1 MNFRNLDLSTCIDE
15 ARAVALLESLQ
26 AILQAQEPSQE
37 SGSDTD
43 GGTRESQLDVKL
55 LGYLRRF
62 VKEHH
67 NSVTSYEFT
76 SLITHVVN
84 LYGKQIA
91 PNLDR
96 LLDKLQKQCVPEEDL
111 PVYFTAYYALSIYYK
126 HYVEVEGYQQ
136 MVKKYGR
143 TFQKF
148 PLHYEVLS
156 GLYKRQDRLSD
167 ALECDRKAI
176 RAIARSKEGPH
187 IGVCFSYASTV
198 SLMLELGERLEEDVM
213 QKALAYAK
221 DAMAER
227 PNYGKFQHVYGKL
240 KLFRIKPESMT
251 LDEVKAEVKECK
263 RLFQKAIE
271 HESNQTQDYFS
282 RKLEFEASKLK
293 ADAILYHAQS
303 YHDLQCINREIIEKM
318 KAENTS
324 LGTNFKEE
332 TERAN
337 RKTEAKMLQLLALFT
352 AVMSIILNS
361 VYAAASQKDVM
372 QSILILL
379 TMVSCVVLILSLVFV
394 FRPALAGTV
403 QKGNKPHAK
412 RSVKQNSAPAGTA
425 ALPIPNR
432 KPFVVV
438 ACFCIFAIACIFI
451 FSYHYTTNILPA
463 VQAGSSSAT
472 GSTP

>member
-1 MNFRNLDLSTCIDE
+1 MLEELQ
-15 ARAVALLESLQ
+15 ALLQS
-26 AILQAQEPSQE
+26 QEPSQE
-37 SGSDTD
+37 SGYHAD
-43 GGTRESQLDVKL
+43 GETGETQDLQLDAKL
-55 LGYLRRF
+55 FAYLQRF
-62 VKEHH
+62 VEEHH

-76 SLITHVVN
+76 SLITHAVN

-91 PNLDR
+91 ANLDR
-96 LLDKLQKQCVPEEDL
+96 LLDKLLGQSVAEEEL

-126 HYVEVEGYQQ
+126 HYVEVDGYQQ
-136 MVKKYGR
+136 MVKRYGK
-143 TFQKF
+143 TFKKF

-176 RAIARSKEGPH
+176 RAIERSREGPH

-198 SLMLELGERLEEDVM
+198 SLKLELGETLEEDIM

-221 DAMAER
+221 DAMVER

-263 RLFQKAIE
+263 RLFQRAIE

-332 TERAN
+332 TEKAN

-361 VYAAASQKDVM
+361 VYAAASQKDVV
-372 QSILILL
+372 QSIFIIL
-379 TMVSCVVLILSLVFV
+379 TMVACVVLIISCLFI
-394 FRPALAGTV
+394 FCPALAGSAL
-403 QKGNKPHAK
+403 KIGKPHAK
-412 RSVKQNSAPAGTA
+412 SRRKPDNAPAGAGRTL
-425 ALPIPNR
+425 LPSRAP
-432 KPFVVV
+432 
-438 ACFCIFAIACIFI
+438 FCIAACICIAAIACILF
-451 FSYHYTTNILPA
+451 FSYRYTTNILPSI
-463 VQAGSSSAT
+463 QAGAPGVSSSAA
-472 GSTP
+472 GSPSSGAAAP